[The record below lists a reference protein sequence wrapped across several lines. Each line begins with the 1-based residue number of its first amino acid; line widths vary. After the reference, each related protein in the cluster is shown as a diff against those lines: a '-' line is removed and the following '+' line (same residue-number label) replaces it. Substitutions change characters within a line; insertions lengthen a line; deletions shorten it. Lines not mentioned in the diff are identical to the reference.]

1 MQNRDADFAAALA
14 MYSPLVYSSP
24 PPPSPSARPGRPTAR
39 ACRAGRGH
47 LAPRAYTFDGTAQRQ
62 VLYLDGGQVASSA
75 TTLAAGYDTQSLYL
89 GRDTENGAPNYFLQG
104 SLDEAAVYSRP

>member
-1 MQNRDADFAAALA
+1 MLAAGTWHH
-14 MYSPLVYSSP
+14 V
-24 PPPSPSARPGRPTAR
+24 
-39 ACRAGRGH
+39 
-47 LAPRAYTFDGTAQRQ
+47 AYTFDGTAQRQ

-104 SLDEAAVYSRP
+104 SLDEAAVYSRALTHPRRHAALAATTTGSCLTGKFTELAMKHFSWAC